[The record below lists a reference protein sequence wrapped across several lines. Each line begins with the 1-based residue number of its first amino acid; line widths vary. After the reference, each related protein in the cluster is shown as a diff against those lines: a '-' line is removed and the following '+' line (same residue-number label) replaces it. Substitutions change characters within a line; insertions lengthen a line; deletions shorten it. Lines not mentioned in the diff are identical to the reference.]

1 MTTFATTSV
10 QYIPDNILYKVRFI
24 WIVIWS
30 DQIVWL
36 RLNKGKQTWVQH
48 QRLLPSWIW
57 LPTQKVDF
65 TLKLSEITLSFS
77 PSLSFPLSVSYD
89 RTTYIYMWWWWW
101 WWWILCCFL
110 YKFCVL
116 IMISNKV
123 ERAVSSCVYFLLQC
137 LDWWLYSGFIKHF
150 SADAFLCYSHF
161 NYSYNFINLS
171 IAYRLCFLKIQLASI
186 MLPL

>member
-1 MTTFATTSV
+1 M
-10 QYIPDNILYKVRFI
+10 
-24 WIVIWS
+24 
-30 DQIVWL
+30 
-36 RLNKGKQTWVQH
+36 
-48 QRLLPSWIW
+48 
-57 LPTQKVDF
+57 PTQKVDF
-65 TLKLSEITLSFS
+65 TLKLSEITVSFS

-101 WWWILCCFL
+101 WILCCFL

-116 IMISNKV
+116 IMISDKV

-137 LDWWLYSGFIKHF
+137 LDWWLHSGFIKHF

-171 IAYRLCFLKIQLASI
+171 IAYRLYFLKIQLVSI